1 MQADQDRAQL
11 QGLNRLLSKQLD
23 EAAAAARAAAAA
35 PAAAVEREPAGPEV
49 RPPPSAPRCGAIHLC
64 WHLHLPG
71 MTEALA
77 RFGPSLNHVSGPRQQ
92 GQRLNGPNH

>member
-35 PAAAVEREPAGPEV
+35 PAAAVERGSAGPEV
-49 RPPPSAPRCGAIHLC
+49 RPPPSVHRCGAIHLC
-64 WHLHLPG
+64 WHLCLPAK
-71 MTEALA
+71 TEASV
-77 RFGPSLNHVSGPRQQ
+77 RSGPSSCATSEHCFCA
-92 GQRLNGPNH
+92 